1 MSMIVSVLCVL
12 ALLSQPTAGPA
23 EALGPAGQVRP
34 PRTGWRDAPAGAWQS
49 LFNGRDL
56 SGWTVK
62 LAHHDAGD
70 NYADTFRV
78 VDGAIAVRYDK
89 YGDDFG
95 ARFGHLFY
103 DTPFSHYVLALE
115 YRIQGPQQKGGPS
128 YARLN
133 SGVMVHSQAPR
144 TILKDQ
150 DWPISVEAQFL
161 AGNQTTMNVCTP
173 GTDIFMNGTLVKAH
187 CTNSSSR
194 RYVEDG
200 AWVQVQ
206 VEVLG
211 GDAIRH
217 YIDGQLVLAYEHPTI
232 GGGVATG
239 FDPAI
244 KVDGRRLTSGYIGLQ
259 AESQPVEFRNVRL
272 LDLTGCMDTSS
283 PAYRAYIVNRDD
295 TRCRQ

>member
-1 MSMIVSVLCVL
+1 MPHVLIAI
-12 ALLSQPTAGPA
+12 ALTL
-23 EALGPAGQVRP
+23 V
-34 PRTGWRDAPAGAWQS
+34 TGWQATTPPAWTAAPRADWRTLFDGRS
-49 LFNGRDL
+49 LDH
-56 SGWTVK
+56 WVVK
-62 LAHHDAGD
+62 LAHHEVGD
-70 NYADTFRV
+70 NYGETFRV
-78 VDGAIAVRYDK
+78 EDGAIAVRYDR

-103 DTPFSHYVLALE
+103 DEPFAYYVLALE
-115 YRIQGPQQKGGPS
+115 YRIRGPQQKGGPS

-161 AGNQTTMNVCTP
+161 AGDQTTMNVCTP
-173 GTDIFMNGTLVKAH
+173 GTDIFMHGARVQAH

-200 AWVQVQ
+200 AWVSVQ

-211 GDAIRH
+211 HERVRH
-217 YIDGQLVLAYEHPTI
+217 YIDERLVLEYETPQV

-239 FDPAI
+239 FDPAQ
-244 KVDGRRLTSGYIGLQ
+244 KVDGTPLASGYIGLQ

-272 LDLTGCMDTSS
+272 LDLTGCGDPSS
-283 PAYRAYIVNRDD
+283 PAYRAYFAHRDD
-295 TRCRQ
+295 TRCRPR

>member
-1 MSMIVSVLCVL
+1 MLLVLL
-12 ALLSQPTAGPA
+12 ALFVTQPHSTVA
-23 EALGPAGQVRP
+23 
-34 PRTGWRDAPAGAWQS
+34 WRDVPASEWRT

-56 SGWTVK
+56 TGWTVK
-62 LAHHDAGD
+62 IAHHEAGD
-70 NYADTFRV
+70 NYGDTFRV

-89 YGDDFG
+89 YGPDFG

-103 DTPFSHYVLALE
+103 DEPFSHYVLALE
-115 YRIQGPQQKGGPS
+115 YRIQGPQQPGGPP

-133 SGVMVHSQAPR
+133 SGVMVHSQGPR

-173 GTDIFMNGTLVKAH
+173 GTDIFMKGTLVKAH

-200 AWVQVQ
+200 AWVSVQ

-211 GDAIRH
+211 HQRVRH
-217 YIDGQLVLAYEHPTI
+217 YIEGEPVLEYETPMI

-239 FDPAI
+239 FDPRH
-244 KVDGRRLTSGYIGLQ
+244 KVDGTPLASGYIGLQ
-259 AESQPVEFRNVRL
+259 AESQPVEFRNIRL
-272 LDLTGCMDTSS
+272 LNLSGCMDPGS
-283 PAYRAYIVNRDD
+283 PAFRAHVVHRDD
-295 TRCRQ
+295 TRCTPR

>member
-1 MSMIVSVLCVL
+1 MLIVLLAVLL
-12 ALLSQPTAGPA
+12 AQSAPA
-23 EALGPAGQVRP
+23 PS
-34 PRTGWRDAPAGAWQS
+34 WRDVPASEWRT

-62 LAHHDAGD
+62 LAHHEAGD
-70 NYADTFRV
+70 NYAETFRV
-78 VDGAIAVRYDK
+78 DNGAIAVRYDK
-89 YGDDFG
+89 YGSEFG
-95 ARFGHLFY
+95 ARFGHLFF
-103 DTPFSHYVLALE
+103 DEPFSHYVLALE
-115 YRIQGPQQKGGPS
+115 YRIQGAQQPGGPS

-173 GTDIFMNGTLVKAH
+173 GTDIFMKGALVKAH

-200 AWVQVQ
+200 AWVAVQ
-206 VEVLG
+206 VEVIG
-211 GDAIRH
+211 HERVRH
-217 YIDGQLVLAYEHPTI
+217 YIDGHLVLEYETPMV

-239 FDPAI
+239 FDPRH
-244 KVDGRRLTSGYIGLQ
+244 KVDGTPLASGYIGLQ
-259 AESQPVEFRNVRL
+259 AESQPVEFRNIRL
-272 LDLTGCMDTSS
+272 LNLSGCMDRTS
-283 PAYRAYIVNRDD
+283 PAFRAHFVHRDD
-295 TRCRQ
+295 TRCTAR